1 MLRPSN
7 AHRKKPNECR
17 QKFNVNKLRLRL
29 SRAGWRN
36 SSGKQQQQLVD
47 VIAATTP
54 VLFVSEGFRW

>member
-7 AHRKKPNECR
+7 AQRVQAEIQR
-17 QKFNVNKLRLRL
+17 QQAAVAAEQSRLEEQFRE
-29 SRAGWRN
+29 AAA
-36 SSGKQQQQLVD
+36 QLVD